1 MKYLSVTV
9 LFVWVM
15 LAGNGCVPHTTGETE
30 VGVRTRKIALWG
42 EKGVEKTVYAPGATY
57 FFLPYINDWDVFDTK
72 LQNLEMT
79 FSQMR
84 GDRRTQDDLVFKTT
98 DGNDISLD
106 VIIAY
111 RIDAKMAPHI
121 LQYVARSDKALRD
134 TIVRTVARSK
144 PRDIFGELKTE
155 AFYVAES
162 RENQANKAKE
172 ALQAILGPMG
182 IVVEKVLTN
191 DYRFNPEY
199 TKAIEDKKVAD
210 QQVEKNKSAQH
221 AALEEYKRKLEEAKG
236 EVNKFVADADGQYL
250 KDKIEADV
258 YQEQQQLLA
267 KAIQAEG
274 IAEATGIQEMNNA
287 LAGAGGEA
295 IVKLRIADAL
305 QGKRIILL
313 PVSEGGMNLKTT
325 NINGLVE
332 TLGVKALSGE
342 KTIEVICFVWQRVD
356 DPAQITALHVIG
368 GKNSTTGR
376 KEILLMRPENE
387 AKIKY
392 GIWGILVG
400 ALWR

>member
-1 MKYLSVTV
+1 MKRFLVSSLLMVA
-9 LFVWVM
+9 M
-15 LAGNGCVPHTTGETE
+15 LAATGCVPHTTGETE
-30 VGVRTRKIALWG
+30 VGVRTRKMAFFG
-42 EKGVEKTVYAPGATY
+42 PKGVEDRAYPQGATY
-57 FFLPYINDWDVFDTK
+57 FFMPFINDWHVFDTK

-79 FSQMR
+79 FSQIR
-84 GDRRTQDDLVFKTT
+84 GDRKTQDDLVFKTT

-111 RIDAKMAPHI
+111 RIDASKAPHI
-121 LQYVARSDKALRD
+121 LQYVARNDAILRD
-134 TIVRTVARSK
+134 KIVRTVARSK

-162 RENQANKAKE
+162 RETQANRAKE
-172 ALQAILGPMG
+172 ELQKILGPMG

-221 AALEEYKRKLEEAKG
+221 AALEEYKRKLEEARG
-236 EVNKFVADADGQYL
+236 EVNKMVANADGQYL

-267 KAIQAEG
+267 EAIKTEG
-274 IAEATGIQEMNNA
+274 IADAKGIQEMNNA

-295 IVKLRIADAL
+295 IVKLRIAEAI
-305 QGKRIILL
+305 QGKRIMLL

-325 NINGLVE
+325 DINRLIE
-332 TLGVKALSGE
+332 TLGIKSLSGG
-342 KTIEVICFVWQRVD
+342 Q
-356 DPAQITALHVIG
+356 
-368 GKNSTTGR
+368 
-376 KEILLMRPENE
+376 
-387 AKIKY
+387 
-392 GIWGILVG
+392 
-400 ALWR
+400 

>member
-1 MKYLSVTV
+1 MKRLLILIASIVT
-9 LFVWVM
+9 LAVM
-15 LAGNGCVPHTTGETE
+15 AGCMPHTTGETQ
-30 VGVRTRKIALWG
+30 VGVRTRKVGLFG
-42 EKGVEKTVYAPGATY
+42 PKGVQKQVYAPGATY
-57 FFLPYINDWDVFDTK
+57 FFMPFINDWNVFDTK

-79 FSQMR
+79 FSKIR
-84 GDRRTQDDLVFKTT
+84 GDRRSQDDLVFKTI

-111 RIDAKMAPHI
+111 RIDANKAPYI
-121 LQYVARSDKALRD
+121 LQYVARDDITLRD

-155 AFYVAES
+155 AFYVAEA
-162 RENQANKAKE
+162 RETQANKAKD
-172 ALQAILGPMG
+172 ALQKILGPMG
-182 IVVEKVLTN
+182 IIVEKVLTN

-221 AALEEYKRKLEEAKG
+221 AALEEYKRKLEEARG
-236 EVNKFVADADGQYL
+236 EVNKMVADADGQYL

-274 IAEATGIQEMNNA
+274 IAEAKGIQEMNNA

-295 IVKLRIADAL
+295 IVKLKIAEAL

-325 NINGLVE
+325 DINRLIE
-332 TLGVKALSGE
+332 TLGVKSLAG
-342 KTIEVICFVWQRVD
+342 
-356 DPAQITALHVIG
+356 
-368 GKNSTTGR
+368 
-376 KEILLMRPENE
+376 
-387 AKIKY
+387 AK
-392 GIWGILVG
+392 
-400 ALWR
+400 